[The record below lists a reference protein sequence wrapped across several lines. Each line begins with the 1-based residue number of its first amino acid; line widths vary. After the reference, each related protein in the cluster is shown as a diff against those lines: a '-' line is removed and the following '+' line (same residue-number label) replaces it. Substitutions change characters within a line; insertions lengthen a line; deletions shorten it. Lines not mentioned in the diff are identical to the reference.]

1 MIVEFISN
9 QNVLLFLHRRVT
21 FVFHLLEPRIAITRP
36 TIAAVAIALTASPSL
51 VSLTRSLE
59 LDSGNQHFALQKAV
73 AAKVS
78 GDESCQNVSFPQ
90 VLSPRRTTLATTLTT
105 LTKHKRYKW
114 RPERY

>member
-9 QNVLLFLHRRVT
+9 QNVLLCLPILLT
-21 FVFHLLEPRIAITRP
+21 SVFHLLEPRIAITLP

-51 VSLTRSLE
+51 VSPLTRSLE

-90 VLSPRRTTLATTLTT
+90 VLSPRRTTLTTIQTI
-105 LTKHKRYKW
+105 
-114 RPERY
+114 